1 MRQTKVCLFCYDI
14 CMNIAFLLTPKS
26 DVSFLY
32 DDNTLRQCIER
43 RKIDPHSAVPC
54 ISREGRYIT
63 TISEGDFLWFI
74 LRTQDD
80 GDLEEVPVQKLEDS
94 LIRDVMHEDKN
105 PPVLITATTEELVER
120 GLEQNFIPVVDDWGS
135 FIGIITRKSL
145 LERFAKYGD

>member
-1 MRQTKVCLFCYDI
+1 
-14 CMNIAFLLTPKS
+14 MNIAFLLQPKN
-26 DVSFLY
+26 DTAFLY
-32 DDNTLRQCIER
+32 DDFTLRQGLEKMKHHGYTAIPV
-43 RKIDPHSAVPC
+43 ID
-54 ISREGRYIT
+54 REGRYVT

-74 LRTQDD
+74 LKDAE
-80 GDLEEVPVQKLEDS
+80 GEIGEVPLQSLEKA